1 MDSIYKFT
9 LIEDTGEIVKT
20 EISQY
25 ERKCWSNKD
34 VYYRYKGKSGLMY
47 IYERQLDQFKSGRVY
62 TFNPDENHAE
72 QIIKVELLARK
83 DKAQKELER
92 WQAVLEKI

>member
-25 ERKCWSNKD
+25 EKKCWSSKD
-34 VYYRYKGKSGLMY
+34 AYYRYKDKSVVMY
-47 IYERQLDQFKSGRVY
+47 IYKRQLDQFKNGHVY
-62 TFNPDENHAE
+62 TFNPSEEHAQ
-72 QIIKVELLARK
+72 QIIKADLLARK

-92 WQAVLEKI
+92 WQAVLEKM